1 MAISLEP
8 EPCAGSGA
16 LEVAS
21 RVSKL
26 LNNELHADVTFRVGD
41 ASFAA
46 HRCLVACTSEPMRAM
61 LGEGFR
67 EGAGGEVEI
76 RGVEADVFFEFLRFV
91 YTGEARVTPE
101 NAVALLE
108 AANLYDVPPLMR
120 ACGRVVV
127 AGLTP
132 ENCVE
137 LLETGRRYDE
147 PILTH
152 AAGEFILRHADALF
166 ARAPPP
172 PPPP

>member
-1 MAISLEP
+1 MDREIAMALSLEP

-91 YTGEARVTPE
+91 YTGEARVHHRIR
-101 NAVALLE
+101 
-108 AANLYDVPPLMR
+108 MR
-120 ACGRVVV
+120 AGDGFGVR
-127 AGLTP
+127 AWDAATAAWA
-132 ENCVE
+132 EAHE
-137 LLETGRRYDE
+137 RAFETDDE
-147 PILTH
+147 
-152 AAGEFILRHADALF
+152 EDEEDEED
-166 ARAPPP
+166 
-172 PPPP
+172 